1 MTILLERFKIST
13 YFAGENLTSGDV
25 TTGLNSMECQRT
37 AHSVSSPECHQTAQS
52 PVSSGNTPT
61 EQKELELECDL
72 LVRLAGP
79 VLSVDLRCQGGR
91 TGKDGAHQLL
101 QYLKNK
107 HAPRGH
113 K

>member
-1 MTILLERFKIST
+1 MERDRMTAPSDTTVRRADT
-13 YFAGENLTSGDV
+13 ATS
-25 TTGLNSMECQRT
+25 E
-37 AHSVSSPECHQTAQS
+37 
-52 PVSSGNTPT
+52 SSG
-61 EQKELELECDL
+61 ELELECEL

-101 QYLKNK
+101 QFLKNK
-107 HAPRGH
+107 HTRGL

>member
-1 MTILLERFKIST
+1 MAMTISLERFKISI

-37 AHSVSSPECHQTAQS
+37 AQSVSSAECHKT
-52 PVSSGNTPT
+52 VSSGNTPS
-61 EQKELELECDL
+61 EPKELELECDL

-101 QYLKNK
+101 QYLKNR

>member
-1 MTILLERFKIST
+1 
-13 YFAGENLTSGDV
+13 
-25 TTGLNSMECQRT
+25 MECQRT
-37 AHSVSSPECHQTAQS
+37 AQSVNSVECHKT
-52 PVSSGNTPT
+52 VSSGNTPT
-61 EQKELELECDL
+61 DQKELELECDL

-79 VLSVDLRCQGGR
+79 VLSVDLCCQGGR

-101 QYLKNK
+101 QYLKNR

>member
-1 MTILLERFKIST
+1 MAMTISLDSFKIST

-37 AHSVSSPECHQTAQS
+37 AHSVSSMECNKT
-52 PVSSGNTPT
+52 VSSASTPT
-61 EQKELELECDL
+61 EPKELELECDL

-79 VLSVDLRCQGGR
+79 VLSMDLRCQGGR

-101 QYLKNK
+101 QYLKNR
-107 HAPRGH
+107 HAPRVH